1 MFYITPYSSAKR
13 ALSLFDPFAE
23 LDRIERS
30 FFGHQAPA
38 FKTDILDKGESY
50 LLEAELPG
58 FSRDDITAEIKDGKL
73 TLKAEKKA
81 DSENSDDGYIRRE
94 RSYGAFERSFSLK
107 GIDEEG
113 ITAEYKDGILSVTL
127 PKEKVV
133 IPEGK
138 RLEIK

>member
-1 MFYITPYSSAKR
+1 MFYLTPHISATR
-13 ALSLFDPFAE
+13 ALSFFDPFFE
-23 LDRIERS
+23 PFGIEKS

-38 FKTDILDKGESY
+38 FKTDILDKGDSY

-73 TLKAEKKA
+73 TLKAEKKS
-81 DSENSDDGYIRRE
+81 DSEDKTDGYIRRE
-94 RSYGAFERSFSLK
+94 RSFGTFERTFSLK
-107 GIDEEG
+107 GIDEDG
-113 ITAEYKDGILSVTL
+113 ISAEYKDGILSVTL

>member
-1 MFYITPYSSAKR
+1 MFYLTPHISARR
-13 ALSLFDPFAE
+13 ALSIFDPFAE
-23 LDRIERS
+23 LDRFERS
-30 FFGHQAPA
+30 FFGRQAPT
-38 FKTDILDKGESY
+38 FKTDIRDNGESY

-58 FSRDDITAEIKDGKL
+58 FSREDISAEIKDGYL
-73 TLKAEKKA
+73 TLKAEKK
-81 DSENSDDGYIRRE
+81 SDGEDKADGYIRRE
-94 RSYGAFERSFSLK
+94 RSYGSYSRSFDLS

-113 ITAEYKDGILSVTL
+113 ITAEYKDGILSITL